1 LELNHLI
8 KDPTEEKNLVE
19 SHKDMAKKMERQLR
33 DWQQSVLK
41 SLTGADY
48 R

>member
-1 LELNHLI
+1 VELFDLRADLAEEDNLI
-8 KDPTEEKNLVE
+8 EAKPQI
-19 SHKDMAKKMERQLR
+19 AKKLERQLR